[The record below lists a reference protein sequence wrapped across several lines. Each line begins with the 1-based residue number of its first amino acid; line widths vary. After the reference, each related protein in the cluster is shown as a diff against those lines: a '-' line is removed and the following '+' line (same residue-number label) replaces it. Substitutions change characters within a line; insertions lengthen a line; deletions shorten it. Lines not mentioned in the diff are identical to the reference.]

1 MTNDDNKRIVKRYA
15 YARVSTLAQKVDRQ
29 LQAFKKLSVDKV
41 FIDKQSGKDFERA
54 AYREL
59 LTTLQKGDVVYIKS
73 IDRLGRNY
81 REITEQWRIIT
92 KIIGADVVVLDMPL
106 LDTRSEKNLLG
117 TFISDIVLQ
126 ILSFVAENERTYIL
140 ERQRE
145 GIDAA
150 QRRGVR
156 FGRQPATLPDNFRD
170 IVAKEAAGIYKTIA
184 EAAQVAGLTYSTY
197 RRHAEKVK
205 KTFKSNAC
213 KR

>member
-1 MTNDDNKRIVKRYA
+1 MTNDNERIVKRYA

-29 LQAFKKLSVDKV
+29 IRAFKKFNVDKV

-59 LTTLQKGDVVYIKS
+59 ITTLQKGDVVYIKS

-92 KIIGADVVVLDMPL
+92 KIIGADVVVIDMPL

-126 ILSFVAENERTYIL
+126 ILSFVAENERAYIL

-156 FGRQPATLPDNFRD
+156 FGRPPATLPDNFRD

-184 EAAQVAGLTYSTY
+184 EAASVAGLTISTY

-205 KTFKSNAC
+205 KTFKTNAF